1 MKTVMPLLLLL
12 WNFYPTIII
21 RHDKSDTDYQNLA
34 RQFEKKICH
43 LNLGK
48 SVPDGEGTLIH
59 NNWVLTAAHCAV
71 EIQKKL
77 DKDENHFVTIADE
90 QHRVDKVIIHENW
103 ADNEAYDIA
112 LFHIDEASTEGEIV
126 NIYTGKD
133 ELGKLVYIVGLG
145 DTGNGVTGIVG
156 NDRKFRAATNKVD
169 EATNLWLK
177 WTFDNPET
185 NPDKAT
191 ELEGISGPGDSGG
204 PAFINIQGDTYIV
217 GISSGQSTR
226 NSNGK
231 EGVYG
236 VLEYYTRVSMY
247 VDWIKKN
254 MN

>member
-1 MKTVMPLLLLL
+1 MKTVIMILIFSGIFFP
-12 WNFYPTIII
+12 PIII
-21 RHDKSDTDYQNLA
+21 RHDKNDVDYQNLA
-34 RQFEKKICH
+34 KQFEKKICH

-48 SVPDGEGTLIH
+48 NVPDGAGTLIH
-59 NNWVLTAAHCAV
+59 TNWVLTAAHCAI
-71 EIQKKL
+71 EIQDKL
-77 DKDENHFVTIADE
+77 VRDENHFVTIADE
-90 QHRVDKVIIHENW
+90 QHQVDKVIIHENW

-112 LFHIDEASTEGEIV
+112 LLHITQASTKGETV
-126 NIYTGKD
+126 KIYTGKD
-133 ELGKLVYIVGLG
+133 ELNKVVYVVGMG
-145 DTGNGVTGIVG
+145 DTGNGANGITG
-156 NDRKFRAATNKVD
+156 NDSKLRAATNKVD
-169 EATNLWLK
+169 EATDFWLK

-204 PAFINIQGDTYIV
+204 PAFIINHGDIYIV

-247 VDWIKKN
+247 VDWIEKI
-254 MN
+254 